1 MEVKLADAF
10 KPVRLLIDLGIWG
23 GGMRTEGD
31 EAQRKDDMSSM
42 LFDMEIKEGVQLLR
56 RLEDWDGV
64 EDKVI
69 RRLRSRRMAGWEWN
83 DHLRDY

>member
-1 MEVKLADAF
+1 
-10 KPVRLLIDLGIWG
+10 
-23 GGMRTEGD
+23 MRTEDD
-31 EAQRKDDMSSM
+31 EAQRKDDMSSV

-69 RRLRSRRMAGWEWN
+69 RRLGSRKMAGWAWN